1 MLARDKRRGRV
12 RPLGD
17 ETVTAQ
23 SLRDD
28 RSSLLLEDR
37 ITRVF
42 RELPGAVA
50 GQEESD
56 PPGPS
61 GRPAPARGAAAAGA
75 QGRQPRRSSK
85 AVKVLRQLTR
95 SVGAGRDMDVVLG
108 LLQDRL
114 EALAHHERRAAGA
127 PEPAAGG
134 AGAQPQPGRRGHPR
148 PRHRR
153 PAPQPAAPAARGSRG
168 RRRRC
173 SLRARALREEQGAAL
188 LRGFSQ
194 VGERFEP
201 EALHALRR
209 RARRLRYAAEIE
221 DAVRGDET
229 RAPALWKRLQDA
241 IGVIHDHHVLAS
253 WLEEQ
258 ARAAVA
264 RDNALLARAA
274 LRERRAFLG
283 HGAAAAPGARRDE
296 ARGPR
301 PAGADGDGTRALDPV
316 QPEGTRA

>member
-12 RPLGD
+12 RALGD
-17 ETVTAQ
+17 DTVTAQ

-50 GQEESD
+50 GHEESIHQVRVA
-56 PPGPS
+56 
-61 GRPAPARGAAAAGA
+61 GRRLRVALPLLARKGASRGV
-75 QGRQPRRSSK
+75 SK

-114 EALAHHERRAAGA
+114 ELLRTTSAEQRALLSRLRAARARSRSLVAEDIFDLDIDGLRRNLRRLQREGA
-127 PEPAAGG
+127 AD
-134 AGAQPQPGRRGHPR
+134 
-148 PRHRR
+148 
-153 PAPQPAAPAARGSRG
+153 APAVL
-168 RRRRC
+168 
-173 SLRARALREEQGAAL
+173 LRARVLRDEQGAAL

-221 DAVRGDET
+221 DAVRGDQT

-253 WLEEQ
+253 WLDEQ
-258 ARAAVA
+258 SRAALG

-283 HGAAAAPGARRDE
+283 MARLMHRALVEMKPADVALRGLMAM
-296 ARGPR
+296 ARGR
-301 PAGADGDGTRALDPV
+301 SILSSQGDKP
-316 QPEGTRA
+316 